1 MSTTNCGVFV
11 QGGENETIDNDYY
24 GVLTDIVEVSYTG
37 WPIKRL
43 VLFKCDWF
51 DPTLNQGT
59 KVDNYGTVEVKASRK
74 YKNYDPFIFAQ
85 QAKQVYFTQYPE
97 GQKDWL
103 AVIKTK
109 ARSTIQT
116 LGASKLEKDIPYQDE
131 SIKQSHATIA
141 NDNLEESLVD
151 LVGEVEEGYAPFLD
165 ELSFEWDKD
174 IEIEVEE
181 SVEDEDDEEKNDEDV
196 EIDSD

>member
-1 MSTTNCGVFV
+1 MKVPRCSNSTAQSLKLSPPV
-11 QGGENETIDNDYY
+11 TI
-24 GVLTDIVEVSYTG
+24 LI
-37 WPIKRL
+37 
-43 VLFKCDWF
+43 
-51 DPTLNQGT
+51 
-59 KVDNYGTVEVKASRK
+59 ASGHDSHR
-74 YKNYDPFIFAQ
+74 F
-85 QAKQVYFTQYPE
+85 
-97 GQKDWL
+97 
-103 AVIKTK
+103 
-109 ARSTIQT
+109 RSQFRE
-116 LGASKLEKDIPYQDE
+116 SQDE